1 MGDENSGEGDDG
13 EAGARRFMVVPP
25 HGGKGLGALRGAMG
39 KSKAAVSTCRKTK
52 NTAIPARYRRVA
64 PCILRVSFPLIQKQ
78 MNCL

>member
-13 EAGARRFMVVPP
+13 EAGAHRFMVVPP
-25 HGGKGLGALRGAMG
+25 HGGKVLGALRGWE
-39 KSKAAVSTCRKTK
+39 SKAAVSTCRKTK
-52 NTAIPARYRRVA
+52 NTAIPARYRPVA